1 MSNHQ
6 QGLIPS
12 VQETLQPLDH
22 LQVEMVRRLIKN
34 QQIRIGNQHIRQSY
48 TLLLSTTQ
56 LSHRLLQVTDLQLC
70 QDLFGLE
77 HSLWISLMVE
87 TGIEDTFRWIKY
99 RRLFQHA
106 HTKITTKDN
115 LTRIIAFLT

>member
-12 VQETLQPLDH
+12 VQETLEPLDH
-22 LQVEMVRRLIKN
+22 LQVEMVRRFIKN
-34 QQIRIGNQHIRQSY
+34 QQIRIGNQHIRQSH

-56 LSHRLLQVTDLQLC
+56 LSHRLLKVTDLQLC

-77 HSLWISLMVE
+77 HPLRISLMVDFVELCHDSAINAGIMALAAPSFE
-87 TGIEDTFRWIKY
+87 TSIEHTFRRIEY
-99 RRLFQHA
+99 R
-106 HTKITTKDN
+106 
-115 LTRIIAFLT
+115 